1 MVLPSKMLLSDDVR
15 FKDGSFIPIN
25 MADVPVEWIVL
36 LFEIVVVMIILYVA
50 TRIVCKE
57 EVVSATYAL
66 RLFITA
72 LLAVVL
78 VPLFEGLLQRQFGLG
93 IVGVIIAFFLLVLI
107 IRYII
112 VEEASLGEE
121 VTESVLIALITI
133 VAIYI
138 INWIAAEFDVQILGG
153 II

>member
-1 MVLPSKMLLSDDVR
+1 MLLSDDVR
-15 FKDGSFIPIN
+15 FKDGAFISII
-25 MADVPVEWIVL
+25 MAPLPAELIVL

-57 EVVSATYAL
+57 EVVSAAYAL

-78 VPLFEGLLQRQFGLG
+78 VPLFEGLLQGQFGLG
-93 IVGVIIAFFLLVLI
+93 IIGVIIAFFLLVLI

-121 VTESVLIALITI
+121 VTESVLIALITLI
-133 VAIYI
+133 TIYI
-138 INWIAAEFDVQILGG
+138 INWIASELFDVRVLGG

>member
-1 MVLPSKMLLSDDVR
+1 MRSKMLSLRDVR
-15 FKDGSFIPIN
+15 FKDITFIPII
-25 MADVPVEWIVL
+25 MADMPVEWIVL
-36 LFEIVVVMIILYVA
+36 LFEIVIVMIILYIA

-66 RLFITA
+66 RLFITSI
-72 LLAVVL
+72 LAVII
-78 VPLFEGLLQRQFGLG
+78 VPLFEGMLQSQFGLG
-93 IVGVIIAFFLLVLI
+93 IIGVIIAFFLLVLI

-121 VTESVLIALITI
+121 VVESILIALITI
-133 VAIYI
+133 IAIYI
-138 INWIAAEFDVQILGG
+138 INWLAAELLDVKILGG